1 MEKEGKG
8 IILSNPME
16 RYVELDHNYFYK
28 IHKMNVISKSGRK
41 IYYDDENEKLIKPE
55 IDYNMVI
62 SSSEDNDC
70 NLYFVI
76 DRKNNELEVML
87 VKRTDEKMPRKI
99 YKEIR
104 KINDEVSDYV
114 KFNEVKKINIAQSF
128 NIEYF
133 TTLDDY
139 SYIISINKN
148 LINRKRNPKKN
159 SKYEFGD
166 VLSIYG
172 VKDKCIFVCQN
183 SRLIYTCSFDSFE
196 LFTGMNIYNE
206 ENVIDVY
213 DKLDDT
219 EKEKLLSKLK
229 YASQNEEHIPRKAQ
243 VLVKKLVE
251 NRK

>member
-1 MEKEGKG
+1 MENEKKG

-16 RYVELDHNYFYK
+16 RYAEIDYSYFYK
-28 IHKMNVISKSGRK
+28 IHGMKVISKDGRK

-55 IDYNMVI
+55 IDYNMVV
-62 SSSEDNDC
+62 SSFEDNDF

-76 DRKNNELEVML
+76 DRKNNELEVMP
-87 VKRTDEKMPRKI
+87 VERSDEKMPRKI
-99 YKEIR
+99 FREIR

-139 SYIISINKN
+139 SYIIGINKN
-148 LINRKRNPKKN
+148 LINRKRKPKRN

-172 VKDKCIFVCQN
+172 VKGKCIFVCQN
-183 SRLIYTCSFDSFE
+183 GRFIYTCSFDSFE

-206 ENVIDVY
+206 ENVIDVH

-243 VLVKKLVE
+243 VLVKRLVE